1 MKKFKLITSCAFVVL
16 VVAGLS
22 APAPT
27 PADARSNRYMDD
39 DYTRPRFGAAP
50 VLAIVGLKQQRI
62 TVYDARGKMLES
74 PVSSGATGYETP
86 PGIYSI
92 VQKKE
97 EHHSNLYDDASMP
110 YMQRILWTGIA
121 LHEGV
126 LPGYAASHGCIRLP
140 GSFAQRLFGLT
151 NMGMR
156 VIVAREDIAP
166 APIAQPFLFG
176 AREVAEESDGET
188 SILGIPVSVGRDNG
202 SDLLQRLRLNA
213 MAKTGEAEV
222 AARREK
228 ELKQIAQRK
237 AAEAAPALKVVAAA
251 ERDVAKA
258 EANLAATA
266 KLIEGADTD
275 AKAEKAAKAKELAT
289 AKLDSAREKLAQA
302 KAQAEAKAATAST
315 AKQEAEAAEEAK
327 SAAQDAADEAELN
340 TAPVS
345 VLISRKTHRLYIRK
359 ANQPIYEGPVSIRD
373 DDKPIGSFVY
383 TAVDASRSGTL
394 NWTVVSLYK
403 DALNVEPYV
412 KQKEPA
418 SKKKQPPAPPHA
430 TDVAA
435 ATAALDRLTVPQEAL
450 DKISAVVLPGSSL
463 IITDE
468 APSVETGKD
477 TDFIVFMSGE
487 PAGSMAI
494 RKRAPS
500 QGWARRGGETD
511 FWGNPRPRRYGGG
524 GGGWSRGGG
533 GGFPSFFGG
542 F

>member
-1 MKKFKLITSCAFVVL
+1 MKLKLITSCAFAVL
-16 VVAGLS
+16 VTAALT
-22 APAPT
+22 APALT
-27 PADARSNRYMDD
+27 PADARSNRYIDD
-39 DYTRPRFGAAP
+39 DYTRPRYGAAP
-50 VLAIVGLKQQRI
+50 VLAIVGLKEQRI
-62 TVYDARGKMLES
+62 TLYDARGKMLES

-110 YMQRILWTGIA
+110 YMQRLLWTGIA

-156 VIVAREDIAP
+156 VIVTREDIAP

-176 AREVAEESDGET
+176 TREVANESEGET

-213 MAKTGEAEV
+213 MAKTGEAEA
-222 AARREK
+222 AARRER
-228 ELKQIAQRK
+228 ELKQTAQKK

-258 EANLAATA
+258 EADLVATA
-266 KLIEGADTD
+266 KLIETADTD
-275 AKAEKAAKAKELAT
+275 AKAEKAAQAKELAT
-289 AKLDSAREKLAQA
+289 TKLASARERLTQA
-302 KAQAEAKAATAST
+302 KAQVEAKAAVAATAR
-315 AKQEAEAAEEAK
+315 QEAEAAEEAK
-327 SAAQDAADEAELN
+327 NVAQGAAEEAELN

-373 DDKPIGSFVY
+373 ADKPIGSFVY
-383 TAVDASRSGTL
+383 TAVDTSRSGAL
-394 NWTVVSLYK
+394 NWNVVSMYK

-412 KQKEPA
+412 KTKEQAA
-418 SKKKQPPAPPHA
+418 SKKKQPPAPPHP

-435 ATAALDRLTVPQEAL
+435 ASAALERLTVPQEAL
-450 DKISAVVLPGSSL
+450 EKISAVVLPGSSL

-477 TDFIVFMSGE
+477 TDFVVFMSGE

-500 QGWARRGGETD
+500 QGYARRSGGESD

-524 GGGWSRGGG
+524 GGGWSRGG
-533 GGFPSFFGG
+533 FPSFFGG

>member
-1 MKKFKLITSCAFVVL
+1 MNLKLITSCAFAAL
-16 VVAGLS
+16 LVAGLTT
-22 APAPT
+22 PAPT
-27 PADARSNRYMDD
+27 PADARSNRYLDD
-39 DYTRPRFGAAP
+39 DYARPRFGAAP
-50 VLAIVGLKQQRI
+50 VLAIVGLKEQRI
-62 TVYDARGKMLES
+62 TVYDAKGKVTEA

-86 PGIYSI
+86 AGIYSI

-110 YMQRILWTGIA
+110 FMQRILWTGIA
-121 LHEGV
+121 LHEGA
-126 LPGYAASHGCIRLP
+126 LPGYPASHGCIRLP
-140 GSFAQRLFGLT
+140 GSFAERLFGMT

-166 APIAQPFLFG
+166 APIPQPFLFG
-176 AREVAEESDGET
+176 TRDVAEESDNGS

-202 SDLLQRLRLNA
+202 SDLLQRLRLTA
-213 MAKTGEAEV
+213 MAKTGEAET

-228 ELKQIAQRK
+228 DLKQIAQRK
-237 AAEAAPALKVVAAA
+237 AAEAAPALKAVAAA

-258 EANLAATA
+258 EADLDATQ
-266 KLIEGADTD
+266 KLIEAADND
-275 AKAEKAAKAKELAT
+275 AKAEKAAKAKELAA
-289 AKLDSAREKLAQA
+289 AKLATARDRLAQV
-302 KAQAEAKAATAST
+302 KAQAEAKATAAAN

-327 SAAQDAADEAELN
+327 TVAQAAAEEAELN
-340 TAPVS
+340 TSPVS

-359 ANQPIYEGPVSIRD
+359 ANQPIYEGPVTIRD
-373 DDKPIGSFVY
+373 SEKPIGSFVY
-383 TAVDASRSGTL
+383 TAGDASRSGGL
-394 NWTVVSLYK
+394 SWSVVSLYK

-412 KQKEPA
+412 KPKEQAA
-418 SKKKQPPAPPHA
+418 SKKKQPPAPPHE
-430 TDVAA
+430 TDVPAA
-435 ATAALDRLTVPQEAL
+435 KAALDRLTVPQEAL
-450 DKISAVVLPGSSL
+450 DQISAVVLPGSSL

-468 APSVETGKD
+468 APSIETGKD

-494 RKRAPS
+494 RKRTPR
-500 QGWARRGGETD
+500 QGYARGGGETD
-511 FWGNPRPRRYGGG
+511 FWGNPRPRRYGG